1 MDYDYSLIPPKCSE
15 CGAMPIND
23 ETPAWM
29 YREYGSCYCKE
40 ELVGGSGAIIK
51 DNHGHDECNGECKG
65 SIHVIYNR
73 EA

>member
-1 MDYDYSLIPPKCSE
+1 MTKKKLGLI
-15 CGAMPIND
+15 
-23 ETPAWM
+23 
-29 YREYGSCYCKE
+29 
-40 ELVGGSGAIIK
+40 GAILK